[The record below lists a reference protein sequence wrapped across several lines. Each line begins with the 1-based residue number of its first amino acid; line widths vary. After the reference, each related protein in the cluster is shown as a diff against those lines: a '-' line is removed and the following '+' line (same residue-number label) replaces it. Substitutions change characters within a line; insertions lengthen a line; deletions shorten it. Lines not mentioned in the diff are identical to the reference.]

1 MPVAI
6 KKSTVLG
13 KLNLTPMIDVVFLLL
28 IFFLVATKFE
38 EQERELPIVLPQ
50 ASEAMPL
57 SSKPKELFVNVAR
70 DGRYVVNGQQLND
83 AALLGALQQAAAS
96 NPGRQTV
103 IIRADKHCFWQS
115 VVNVMNFCNQARIRD
130 YRVTTDGELKSK

>member
-6 KKSTVLG
+6 KKSTALG

-38 EQERELPIVLPQ
+38 EQERELDVVLPQ

-57 SSKPKELFVNVAR
+57 TAKPKELFVNVDR
-70 DGRYVVNGQQLND
+70 EGRYVVNGQQLND
-83 AALLGALQQAAAS
+83 AALLDTLRQAAAS

-103 IIRADKHCFWQS
+103 IIRADKRCYW
-115 VVNVMNFCNQARIRD
+115 
-130 YRVTTDGELKSK
+130 